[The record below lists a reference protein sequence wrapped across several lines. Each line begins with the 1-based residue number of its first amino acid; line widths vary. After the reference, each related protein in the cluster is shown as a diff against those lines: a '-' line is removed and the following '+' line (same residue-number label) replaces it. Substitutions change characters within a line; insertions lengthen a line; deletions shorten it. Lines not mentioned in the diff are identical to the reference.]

1 MMKKCQPAWLTR
13 YTRFSLSGLNST
25 AKYEDVIMT
34 DASHDTGVLY
44 TLVERFNTQ
53 RLPRALDLKEKVDA
67 GETLS
72 DLDLQFL
79 EEVFADANQMR
90 PLAERHP
97 EYHDLIARVIHLYK
111 EIMDKALE
119 NEKKSS

>member
-1 MMKKCQPAWLTR
+1 M
-13 YTRFSLSGLNST
+13 S
-25 AKYEDVIMT
+25 
-34 DASHDTGVLY
+34 DASHDAGVLY
-44 TLVERFNTQ
+44 TLVDRFNSQ

-79 EEVFADANQMR
+79 EEVFADANKMR

-97 EYHDLIARVIHLYK
+97 EYHELIARAIHLYK
-111 EIMDKALE
+111 EILDKAME
-119 NEKKSS
+119 NQKNAP

>member
-1 MMKKCQPAWLTR
+1 M
-13 YTRFSLSGLNST
+13 S
-25 AKYEDVIMT
+25 
-34 DASHDTGVLY
+34 DASHDAGVLY
-44 TLVERFNTQ
+44 TLVDRFNSQ

-79 EEVFADANQMR
+79 EEVFTDANKMR

-97 EYHDLIARVIHLYK
+97 EYHELIARAIHLYK
-111 EIMDKALE
+111 EILDKAME
-119 NEKKSS
+119 NQKNAP